1 MIITQVTN
9 KVLIFFFLP
18 KEILLDTN
26 TFLISTEKEFYGVKF
41 IFPFQYPQMLN
52 FLYAFLYVIINTY
65 VL

>member
-26 TFLISTEKEFYGVKF
+26 TFLISTSLKRKGV
-41 IFPFQYPQMLN
+41 LWR
-52 FLYAFLYVIINTY
+52 
-65 VL
+65 